1 MCRRSSWK
9 SCQYLHDEITNS
21 GKIALKLI
29 GSNIACQSR
38 YELIHTTL
46 VKFLKT
52 CSLTLFSFSIIS
64 TPSGLETWFADKV
77 TFKDKVFTF
86 YWGKTETRQAEVTNF
101 RVNSFIRFRWLDDED
116 PKAYFELKMVY
127 NELTS
132 DYMLEVIDWADP
144 DEVED
149 TKELWDSEIE
159 KLKRVSGL

>member
-1 MCRRSSWK
+1 MRKEKIRLEYMLK
-9 SCQYLHDEITNS
+9 AGS
-21 GKIALKLI
+21 G
-29 GSNIACQSR
+29 NIV
-38 YELIHTTL
+38 L
-46 VKFLKT
+46 
-52 CSLTLFSFSIIS
+52 SIIS

-77 TFKDKVFTF
+77 IFKDKVFTF

-132 DYMLEVIDWADP
+132 DYMLEVIDWAAP

>member
-1 MCRRSSWK
+1 MGKEKIRLEYMLK
-9 SCQYLHDEITNS
+9 AGS
-21 GKIALKLI
+21 G
-29 GSNIACQSR
+29 NI
-38 YELIHTTL
+38 
-46 VKFLKT
+46 VW
-52 CSLTLFSFSIIS
+52 SIIS

-101 RVNSFIRFRWLDDED
+101 RVNSFIRLRWLDDED

-132 DYMLEVIDWADP
+132 DYMLEVIDWAEP

-149 TKELWDSEIE
+149 MKELWDSEIE